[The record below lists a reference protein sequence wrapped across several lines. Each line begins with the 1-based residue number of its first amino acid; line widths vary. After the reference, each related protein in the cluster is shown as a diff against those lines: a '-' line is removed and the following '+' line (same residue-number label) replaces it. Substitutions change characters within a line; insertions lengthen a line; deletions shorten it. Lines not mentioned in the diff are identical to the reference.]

1 MVPRM
6 ANLAGPSAKF
16 QIHWKPPPQEWPDSR
31 RNLCGR
37 VKTLKIHP
45 IDILSSQYNHSIH
58 LLGDSLALSKSGGK
72 AHLIK
77 SANRYE
83 VCIEGWCMECMSVCY
98 LVLFAIDL
106 VTLNNVPFI
115 ILKLPS
121 IALVE
126 SPAWGVVNSYS
137 LNASL
142 ATNIVSLA
150 PESIK
155 VGIFPFPKFW
165 KPWLISA
172 IGASLVLVSIKIPD
186 LPGVSG
192 AHTVST
198 KCSGCLGVMV
208 ALVDVMAT
216 VTHWL

>member
-1 MVPRM
+1 ME
-6 ANLAGPSAKF
+6 LSLKSWCL
-16 QIHWKPPPQEWPDSR
+16 IWKDKKTKKKKKSNNNNKYCIPPDSVPVHSGEHSGLNSGMAKLSPEWQIWQGPLPNFKSTRNPLR

-77 SANRYE
+77 SANQYE

-126 SPAWGVVNSYS
+126 SPA
-137 LNASL
+137 
-142 ATNIVSLA
+142 
-150 PESIK
+150 
-155 VGIFPFPKFW
+155 
-165 KPWLISA
+165 
-172 IGASLVLVSIKIPD
+172 
-186 LPGVSG
+186 
-192 AHTVST
+192 
-198 KCSGCLGVMV
+198 
-208 ALVDVMAT
+208 
-216 VTHWL
+216 